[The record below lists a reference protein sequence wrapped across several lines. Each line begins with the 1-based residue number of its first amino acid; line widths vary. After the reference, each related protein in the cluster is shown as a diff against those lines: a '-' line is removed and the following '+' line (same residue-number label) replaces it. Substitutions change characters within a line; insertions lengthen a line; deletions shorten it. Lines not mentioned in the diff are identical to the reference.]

1 MEATDEIESMQP
13 MQPIVE
19 EQPVEKAAS
28 PPSPVEEPEAPP
40 PTKKPLSKDR
50 LQKLAKARERA
61 SQVAKEKR
69 ERKATP
75 FDDPVIVVEQDESDE
90 DSYEA
95 PPGIIFVR
103 RKRVKKPEA
112 IPEPSISPEMQML
125 YASMFGSRTF

>member
-1 MEATDEIESMQP
+1 MEATDQIESLQP

-19 EQPVEKAAS
+19 EEQPPVEAS
-28 PPSPVEEPEAPP
+28 PPTTVEDSEAPP
-40 PTKKPLSKDR
+40 PAPKKLSKDR

-69 ERKATP
+69 ERKATL
-75 FDDPVIVVEQDESDE
+75 FEDPVVVVEQDESDE
-90 DSYEA
+90 DSFEG

-103 RKRVKKPEA
+103 RKRGKKPEA